1 MLLKPLYTEKS
12 MKDASLKRFTF
23 VADPKARKGEA
34 KRMVENMFKVK
45 VLKIQTIMMSGKVKR
60 VGKLRLP
67 VKQSPWKKVIVTTD
81 QDITLFSKEA
91 K

>member
-12 MKDASLKRFTF
+12 MKDAAAKRFTF
-23 VADPKARKGEA
+23 MADSHARKDEA
-34 KRMVENMFKVK
+34 KRMIERMFKVK
-45 VLKIQTIMMSGKVKR
+45 VSKIQTIMMAGKVKR

-67 VKQSPWKKVIVTTD
+67 VKQSPWKKVIVTTNA
-81 QDITLFSKEA
+81 DINLFSKDA

>member
-12 MKDASLKRFTF
+12 MKDASSKRFTF
-23 VADPKARKGEA
+23 VADPKARKDEV
-34 KRMVENMFKVK
+34 KRMIENMFKIK

-67 VKQSPWKKVIVTTD
+67 VKQSPWKKVIITANA
-81 QDITLFSKEA
+81 DINLFSKDA